1 MDPYYASQDN
11 GAGTPLHF
19 AASYGEPEMIPE
31 LLEYGGLINSKDI
44 FGMTPL
50 HRAATL
56 IQKSVV
62 GAAIQRERRF
72 GKKNSRN

>member
-1 MDPYYASQDN
+1 
-11 GAGTPLHF
+11 
-19 AASYGEPEMIPE
+19 MIPE